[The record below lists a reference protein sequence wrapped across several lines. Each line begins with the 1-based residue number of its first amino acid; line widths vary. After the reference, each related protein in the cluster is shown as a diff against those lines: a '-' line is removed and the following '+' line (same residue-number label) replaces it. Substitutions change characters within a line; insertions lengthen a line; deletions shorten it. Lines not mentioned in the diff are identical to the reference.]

1 MSHVW
6 VTTRQTWW
14 RGTDGVHLWRA
25 SLTLADAKAA
35 IEEKHSHEQN
45 FCDFCHAKDKWKDR
59 PGISTLRYDNDGV
72 GIEFVIRKMDTRKP
86 SKKGDS
92 NAD

>member
-1 MSHVW
+1 VSHVW
-6 VTTRQTWW
+6 VTTYQQWW
-14 RGTDGVHLWRA
+14 RGTAGVRLERA

-35 IEEKHSHEQN
+35 IEERHSHDQS
-45 FCDFCHAKDKWKDR
+45 CDFCRAKDKWKDR
-59 PGISTLRYDNDGV
+59 PGISTLRYDDDGV